1 MVLFCVQ
8 MDSLMRNDWP
18 DTDTGIR
25 TAFRFAMPEGANEMI
40 VVSLLRPCKAL
51 ATPAAQRPTL
61 RHQARVLWPSQ
72 GITFPYTSLSWNCGP
87 QVQAAGGI
95 SE

>member
-1 MVLFCVQ
+1 VGSCSLLTVHLFRAQ

-40 VVSLLRPCKAL
+40 VVSLLCLGKGCAAFSNSASQLFGAEQEPHDPAKL
-51 ATPAAQRPTL
+51 ASPS
-61 RHQARVLWPSQ
+61 PSQ
-72 GITFPYTSLSWNCGP
+72 L
-87 QVQAAGGI
+87 
-95 SE
+95 